1 MPSTTKFYKAVK
13 DNLISIMPEDMPKG
27 GPQVSNHSIWFC
39 RDFIVGDC
47 FKCGDYYFTIN
58 KVQPFSLDVDV
69 EKGGLDG
76 LREPAVNLKRL
87 ETFYL
92 RNNKASF
99 QYIARGDYVK
109 QRDAEDAKQYAK
121 KQAKAL
127 ERKRAQLAKLQ
138 AEIEEMENE

>member
-1 MPSTTKFYKAVK
+1 
-13 DNLISIMPEDMPKG
+13 MPEDMPKG
-27 GPQVSNHSIWFC
+27 GPTVSNHSIWFC
-39 RDFIVGDC
+39 RDFVPGDL
-47 FKCGDYYFTIN
+47 FKCGDYLFKVN

-69 EKGGLDG
+69 KKAENATD
-76 LREPAVNLKRL
+76 ANTTVNLKRL

-92 RNNKASF
+92 RNNKESF
-99 QYIARGDYVK
+99 EYIVRGDYVAYMDEEASK
-109 QRDAEDAKQYAK
+109 QHAK